1 MYHICSP
8 GKKTPPPLFVKF
20 VRADI
25 VQIIYIY
32 IFAVCTDIYQRSRVS
47 RFSAHVAYPRC
58 VRIVYS
64 GRYSQNTLGGRAP
77 ERRVGEG
84 NNK

>member
-1 MYHICSP
+1 MYHICSS
-8 GKKTPPPLFVKF
+8 GKKTPPPLFMKF

-25 VQIIYIY
+25 VQIIFYIY
-32 IFAVCTDIYQRSRVS
+32 SLSVQIYINVRAYHG
-47 RFSAHVAYPRC
+47 FLLMYPRC

-64 GRYSQNTLGGRAP
+64 GRYSQNTLGGAP